1 MSLQINLSVIE
12 KNPEQVPEELQ
23 RIGTQA
29 IQILWQTSQDI
40 AQQEIE
46 TFKKRYEVLQQRQEA
61 LDKVDQVNH
70 EIANAKWVIETLKR
84 ENTS

>member
-46 TFKKRYEVLQQRQEA
+46 TFKKRYQQYKVEVLQQRQEA
-61 LDKVDQVNH
+61 LDKVDQVDR
-70 EIANAKWVIETLKR
+70 KSVV
-84 ENTS
+84 